1 MNHTRT
7 FSRREA
13 LRMAATG
20 LGAAVIMDIHAAALP
35 AKTPPPVKGRLKQS
49 VARWC
54 MEKIPFEELAKA
66 VAAMGLKGIDLVD
79 APEEWAILKKYG
91 LACSMV
97 RAGTKIPDGFNRKEN
112 HEQLEK
118 LYKEWIPRTAA
129 AGWPNIIA
137 FSGNRQ
143 GLSDP
148 EGMENCV
155 IGLNR
160 VKTIAEEH
168 NVTICFEILNSKVNH
183 KDYQF
188 DHMPWGVEVIKR
200 VNSPRVKIL
209 YDIYHA
215 QIMDG
220 DIIRTIRDNIQHI
233 SHFHTGGVPGRHELD
248 HTQEQNWRSVAT
260 AIADFGYAGYFAH
273 EFVPTREP
281 LASLKEAVTLCDV

>member
-1 MNHTRT
+1 DFRVSSMSLSDCFLTRLYNARIGRT
-7 FSRREA
+7 ARDGGRPSMKDPRMISRREA
-13 LRMAATG
+13 LRMTAAG
-20 LGAAVIMDIHAAALP
+20 LGATAMLAPLSPALHAAAP
-35 AKTPPPVKGRLKQS
+35 FPVKGRLRQS

-54 MEKIPFEELAKA
+54 MDKIPFEELAKA
-66 VAAMGLKGIDLVD
+66 AAAMGLKGIDLVD

-118 LYKEWIPRTAA
+118 LYKEWIPRAAA

-137 FSGNRQ
+137 FSGNRR
-143 GLSDP
+143 GLPDP
-148 EGMENCV
+148 EGLENCV

-200 VNSPRVKIL
+200 VNSPR
-209 YDIYHA
+209 
-215 QIMDG
+215 
-220 DIIRTIRDNIQHI
+220 
-233 SHFHTGGVPGRHELD
+233 
-248 HTQEQNWRSVAT
+248 
-260 AIADFGYAGYFAH
+260 
-273 EFVPTREP
+273 
-281 LASLKEAVTLCDV
+281 